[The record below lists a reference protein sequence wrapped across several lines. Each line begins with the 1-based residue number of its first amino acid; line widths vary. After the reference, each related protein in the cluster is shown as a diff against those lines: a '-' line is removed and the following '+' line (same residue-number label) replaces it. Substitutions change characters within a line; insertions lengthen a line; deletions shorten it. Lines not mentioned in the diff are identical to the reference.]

1 MKSRGHWSRFGD
13 RLSPEEAAE
22 TLFERHGP
30 AALEIARDL
39 GLAAYD
45 DDRHEDCLF
54 WLAVYNKLLE
64 RQDPLAGR
72 RHEDRLF
79 RLAVHKTLREREG
92 PPALDQA

>member
-1 MKSRGHWSRFGD
+1 MKSREQWSRFGD
-13 RLSPEEAAE
+13 QFSPEEAAE
-22 TLFERHGP
+22 TLFERYGP

-64 RQDPLAGR
+64 RQDPPAGQP
-72 RHEDRLF
+72 HEDRLLW
-79 RLAVHKTLREREG
+79 LALHKTLREREG
-92 PPALDQA
+92 PPALDRT